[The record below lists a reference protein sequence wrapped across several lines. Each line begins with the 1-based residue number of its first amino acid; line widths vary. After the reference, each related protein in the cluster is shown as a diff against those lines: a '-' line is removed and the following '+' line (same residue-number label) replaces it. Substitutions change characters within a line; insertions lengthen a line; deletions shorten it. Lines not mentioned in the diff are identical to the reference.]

1 MTNILTIPVDP
12 ARLDAAHAA
21 GKLKQSTWGNGFNTV
36 CMMSA
41 LVPGAYSSESC
52 VTAGWP
58 EWLVE
63 LNIRMFDGAET
74 IQAAWE
80 FAHSVAIACVRPI
93 DYDAARDRFLIA
105 VLTEGDHS
113 VSASL
118 RKVKCEEGWWYISNE
133 AVDTV
138 AALLTRRLAAEDVTE
153 QLNAAAAAARAAL
166 RDAWAAE
173 AAEARAAA
181 WAARAAAAAWVAWA
195 AEAAWAAAW
204 AARAAAW
211 AAEAAL
217 RDAWAAEA
225 EEAMAATGGAGAYRT
240 HLVNALINSRVE
252 V

>member
-21 GKLKQSTWGNGFNTV
+21 GKLKQSTWGDGFNTV

-41 LVPGAYSSESC
+41 LVPGAYSSQSC

-74 IQAAWE
+74 IEAAWE

-105 VLTEGDHS
+105 VLAEGDHS

-118 RKVKCEEGWWYISNE
+118 RKVKCEEGWWENSSK

-153 QLNAAAAAARAAL
+153 QLNAAAAAAEAAL

-181 WAARAAAAAWVAWA
+181 R
-195 AEAAWAAAW
+195 

-225 EEAMAATGGAGAYRT
+225 AAARAAAEAMAAAAWAGSAAAATGGAGAYRT